1 MSDRDTFL
9 AMIATQLATA
19 CPTRIIGRSLK
30 DISCHKDA
38 DLVSGVL
45 TLLSTGEGDYQNL
58 NGRLGLDA
66 RARAVL
72 IGQLRVGE
80 NEESLAIEQA
90 ELTLFEEVL
99 DALRTGPMALRCLDL
114 KDFRQSGQIEH
125 PYGWMAVELEW
136 AT

>member
-19 CPTRIIGRSLK
+19 CPARVVGRSLK
-30 DISCHKDA
+30 DHAAHKNDE
-38 DLVSGVL
+38 LTSGVL
-45 TLLSTGEGDYQNL
+45 TLLATGEGQYQNL
-58 NGRLGLDA
+58 NGRIGLDA

-72 IGQLRVGE
+72 IGQLRVAE
-80 NEESLAIEQA
+80 DTEPLAVEQA

-99 DALRTGPMALRCLDL
+99 DALRSGPMALRCLDL

-125 PYGWMAVELEW
+125 PYGWIAIELEW